1 MSSYDYDA
9 LLTEAGE
16 PTDKYYQVQKAI
28 KEACPEVWQ
37 AKPRTKQL
45 AALGTFPIE
54 NSVSLLAIKDQL
66 MAPQENMYPLT
77 MEATSTGYG
86 YLLYS
91 VQLKNYHRE
100 NKLKVVEASDR
111 LHIFTDGQLQAIQY
125 QETLGEE
132 LLIQGAPDKETIEL
146 DVLVENLGRVN
157 YGFKLNGPTQA
168 KGIRG
173 GIMQDIHFHQG
184 YRHYPLTLSAEQ
196 LQAIDYQAGKKSD
209 TPLLLSNDLHAD
221 RGRRYVHRLPWV
233 WQRRRY
239 RQRHQSWS
247 LLATWP
253 RAFLI
258 LSERIFEK
266 RQQRSRGI

>member
-1 MSSYDYDA
+1 
-9 LLTEAGE
+9 
-16 PTDKYYQVQKAI
+16 
-28 KEACPEVWQ
+28 
-37 AKPRTKQL
+37 
-45 AALGTFPIE
+45 
-54 NSVSLLAIKDQL
+54 
-66 MAPQENMYPLT
+66 
-77 MEATSTGYG
+77 MEAASTGYG

-132 LLIQGAPDKETIEL
+132 LLIQGTPDKETIEL

-196 LQAIDYQAGKKSD
+196 LQAIDYQAGKNPTHPSFYQTTFTLTEVGD
-209 TPLLLSNDLHAD
+209 TFIDC
-221 RGRRYVHRLPWV
+221 RGYGKGVVIVNGINLGRY
-233 WQRRRY
+233 WQRGPV
-239 RQRHQSWS
+239 HS
-247 LLATWP
+247 LYCP
-253 RAFLI
+253 KEFLKKG
-258 LSERIFEK
+258 SNEVVVFETDGVEIK
-266 RQQRSRGI
+266 ELVFCDQPVVE